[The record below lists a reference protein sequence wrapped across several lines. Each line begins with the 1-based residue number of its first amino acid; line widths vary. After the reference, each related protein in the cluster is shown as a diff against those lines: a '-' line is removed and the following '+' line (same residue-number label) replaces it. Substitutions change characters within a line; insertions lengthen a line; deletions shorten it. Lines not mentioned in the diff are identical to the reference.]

1 MAPVTGHAAPQ
12 PAHPA
17 AGHDGAGPVRLPLRA
32 ILAVVVRP
40 QLWATAVRVALHLA
54 PSGWWRTAP
63 HLPLP
68 DPGYLRFRMVT
79 AYGGDGSTPA
89 DEHDLVTY
97 LRWCRNW
104 PALVRR

>member
-1 MAPVTGHAAPQ
+1 MASVTGHADP
-12 PAHPA
+12 HT
-17 AGHDGAGPVRLPLRA
+17 DERGPIRLPLRA
-32 ILAVVVRP
+32 VLAVAVRP
-40 QLWATAVRVALHLA
+40 QLWATAVRVSLRLA

-68 DPGYLRFRMVT
+68 DPDYFRFRMVT

-89 DEHDLVTY
+89 DEHDMVTY

>member
-1 MAPVTGHAAPQ
+1 MAVVTGHPDRPAP
-12 PAHPA
+12 
-17 AGHDGAGPVRLPLRA
+17 PVRLPLRA
-32 ILAVVVRP
+32 LLAVVVRP
-40 QLWATAVRVALHLA
+40 WLWATAVRVSFHLA
-54 PSGWWRTAP
+54 PSGWWRSSP
-63 HLPLP
+63 FLPLP
-68 DPGYLRFRMVT
+68 DPAYLRFRMVT

>member
-1 MAPVTGHAAPQ
+1 MDVVNGPDQRREAGNESSPAGAAL
-12 PAHPA
+12 PARAVA
-17 AGHDGAGPVRLPLRA
+17 AVL
-32 ILAVVVRP
+32 VRP
-40 QLWATAVRVALHLA
+40 VLWPTALRMAVHLA
-54 PSGWWRTAP
+54 PTGWWRRSP
-63 HLPLP
+63 YLPLP
-68 DPGYLRFRMVT
+68 DADYLRFRMVT